1 MRYSTDPIRMFKAT
15 YTEPRGGTALHFR
28 VLGAAIAI
36 LSALVLTPGEA
47 SIKGTAIL
55 KGTPSSRSSS

>member
-1 MRYSTDPIRMFKAT
+1 MFKAT
-15 YTEPRGGTALHFR
+15 YTEPRGGMALHFR